1 MGLWL
6 LPTAY
11 FFYFHYASFSKPRLP
26 AALIQPQ
33 VLFIVLHCGDRGSSF
48 LTLSTPPTCWW
59 VGACKPILCG
69 QTLLKCL
76 YQILDTKIPNMLG
89 IEFGENV
96 YKCIRRMQKTF
107 KIFQFDMMDL
117 PNFKVTLRTLNN
129 SNKGPEKVGFVGY
142 MKLMWN

>member
-1 MGLWL
+1 
-6 LPTAY
+6 
-11 FFYFHYASFSKPRLP
+11 
-26 AALIQPQ
+26 
-33 VLFIVLHCGDRGSSF
+33 
-48 LTLSTPPTCWW
+48 
-59 VGACKPILCG
+59 
-69 QTLLKCL
+69 
-76 YQILDTKIPNMLG
+76 MLG